1 MSYAKAREE
10 LIRQIVALELDM
22 FVNVKSVEPAACQQM
37 PRTFKAMRS
46 MSHSAWSIETLSSY
60 LHDLQI
66 AAQAGRNLITEKYAR
81 MDNLIPPIN
90 QNPVIQC
97 IVDVEGGWIR
107 ELHEKYPLSVK
118 YDERFEIYALAELE
132 TYSDSTLALYWRDV
146 ECARQAGINLA
157 EIRYEHLYMGLGYHS
172 LEEVEQRAQTANR

>member
-10 LIRQIVALELDM
+10 LIRQIVAIELDM
-22 FVNVKSVEPAACQQM
+22 FVNVKSAEPAACQQM
-37 PRTFKAMRS
+37 PRTFKAMRR
-46 MSHSAWSIETLSSY
+46 MSHSAWSLETLSSY

-97 IVDVEGGWIR
+97 IVAVESGWIK

-118 YDERFEIYALAELE
+118 CDERFEVYALAELE
-132 TYSDSTLALYWRDV
+132 TYSDTTLALYWRDV
-146 ECARQAGINLA
+146 DCAREAGINLA
-157 EIRYEHLYMGLGYHS
+157 EIRYEHLYMSLGYHS
-172 LEEVEQRAQTANR
+172 LEEVEQRAQTANH